1 MLSVQRQ
8 ALWNLYKER
17 NASEKYARN
26 TLGDSNMTYG
36 EFLKKLIVFTNTKI
50 MVIANETGYD
60 ISYISKWCN
69 KGILPTTRTISVIN
83 KKLSKVFA
91 NEIMAQDRLEDF
103 LISFSDVIQKNGG
116 DEDDTFS
123 FLTASIESALTSH
136 YRQSNTQ
143 ESTSTQSQKPSI
155 ENSLFCH
162 TQVLEN
168 LICSI
173 RKILMKTEKEI
184 TLLWTIDICKSFQ
197 YLNALELAAKSSQNR
212 IRCLAALD
220 LDEFEKN
227 PAYYMKQLYLLLS
240 KNKTVFFEFY
250 NGKNLKQTNAIVV
263 EDAFADILSI
273 DENGN
278 LDFSVNITNLA
289 DVKTLF
295 SFFTQKMT
303 AQDLLLRSCTSKEIN
318 RSYRTEFYSGS
329 KFHFFNTYGF
339 EFLLPP
345 ETIDHIVETV
355 KLSPSLDITES
366 MIRTLQITWEEI
378 FENQEICFFFMLSSL
393 YEYVTTGEIYYTDI
407 HYKMQIEE
415 RIAHM
420 KNIIEVSKK
429 NPRIKFVI
437 LDESIFA
444 SDFMPHISVYAN
456 DKKIFLKN
464 YSAYETGIG
473 PNLYIICDKEL
484 IRIINAATSISLNNP
499 MLYREYNSETLEE
512 LLEKYKS
519 LIFRMMY
526 MA

>member
-1 MLSVQRQ
+1 MTCHEEL
-8 ALWNLYKER
+8 
-17 NASEKYARN
+17 
-26 TLGDSNMTYG
+26 LGENNMTYG
-36 EFLKKLIVFTNTKI
+36 EFLKKLIIFTNTKI

-91 NEIMAQDRLEDF
+91 NEIVMQDRVEDF
-103 LISFSDVIQKNGG
+103 FISFSDMIEKK
-116 DEDDTFS
+116 ETDTENLFD
-123 FLTASIESALTSH
+123 FLSDSIETALSVCYRHSSAQDSKSAQVL
-136 YRQSNTQ
+136 
-143 ESTSTQSQKPSI
+143 KPSM
-155 ENSLFCH
+155 ESNLFSH

-168 LICSI
+168 MI
-173 RKILMKTEKEI
+173 RNIRQTLLQTEKELTI
-184 TLLWTIDICKSFQ
+184 VWTIDICKSFQ
-197 YLNALELAAKSSQNR
+197 YLNALEMVSKSPQNR

-220 LDEFEKN
+220 LEEFERN

-273 DENGN
+273 DEHGN
-278 LDFSVNITNLA
+278 LDFSVNITNPN

-295 SFFTQKMT
+295 SFFSQKMT
-303 AQDLLLRSCTSKEIN
+303 SQDLLLRSCTSKEIN

-345 ETIDHIVETV
+345 ETIDNIVETA
-355 KLSPSLDITES
+355 KSNTKLDITES

-378 FENQEICFFFMLSSL
+378 FENQEICFFFLLSSL
-393 YEYVTTGEIYYTDI
+393 YEYITSGEIYYTDI
-407 HYKMQIEE
+407 HYQLQVEE
-415 RIAHM
+415 RISHI

-429 NPRIKFVI
+429 NPNIKFVI
-437 LDESIFA
+437 LDENIFA

-473 PNLYIICDKEL
+473 PHLYIIHDKEL
-484 IRIINAATSISLNNP
+484 IRIINTSTSHSLQNP
-499 MLYREYNSETLEE
+499 TLYREYNSETLES

-519 LIFRMMY
+519 LIFRMMH

>member
-1 MLSVQRQ
+1 MKKH
-8 ALWNLYKER
+8 ADTFW
-17 NASEKYARN
+17 
-26 TLGDSNMTYG
+26 GDNHMTYG
-36 EFLKKLIVFTNTKI
+36 EFLKKLIIFTNTKI

-83 KKLSKVFA
+83 KKLSRVFA
-91 NEIMAQDRLEDF
+91 NEIIAQDRVEDF
-103 LISFSDVIQKNGG
+103 FITFSDMIERKEE
-116 DEDDTFS
+116 DEDDILS
-123 FLTASIESALTSH
+123 FLVCSIESALTAC
-136 YRQSNTQ
+136 YRQSCSQ
-143 ESTSTQSQKPSI
+143 ENSGSQGQKPSG
-155 ENSLFCH
+155 ENNLFCH

-168 LICSI
+168 LIRNI
-173 RKILMKTEKEI
+173 RQILLKTEKEI
-184 TLLWTIDICKSFQ
+184 TIVWTIDICKSFQ
-197 YLNALELAAKSSQNR
+197 YLNALEMVSKSPQNR
-212 IRCLAALD
+212 IRCLVALD
-220 LDEFEKN
+220 LEEFERN
-227 PAYYMKQLYLLLS
+227 PEYYMKQLYLLLS

-273 DENGN
+273 DEHGN
-278 LDFSVNITNLA
+278 LDFSVNIKNPA

-295 SFFTQKMT
+295 SFFCQKIT
-303 AQDLLLRSCTSKEIN
+303 SQDLLLRSCTSKEIN

-329 KFHFFNTYGF
+329 KFHFFNTFGF

-345 ETIDHIVETV
+345 ETIDNIVETAKACPKV
-355 KLSPSLDITES
+355 DITES

-378 FENQEICFFFMLSSL
+378 FENQEICFFFLLSSL
-393 YEYVTTGEIYYTDI
+393 YEYITSGEIYYTDI
-407 HYKMQIEE
+407 HYRLKVEE
-415 RIAHM
+415 RISQM

-429 NPRIKFVI
+429 NANIKFII
-437 LDESIFA
+437 LDENIFA

-473 PNLYIICDKEL
+473 PNLYIIHDKEL
-484 IRIINAATSISLNNP
+484 IRMINASTAISLQNP
-499 MLYREYNSETLEE
+499 TLYREYNSETLEQ

-519 LIFRMMY
+519 LIFRMMH